1 MSSVI
6 MPMGERMTD
15 EAQVESRRVIVGIGD
30 LAVSNSPVDLIVTHA
45 LGSCVAVCIFD
56 PVVRVA
62 AMLHFM
68 LPDSQI
74 NAERGRQ
81 RPATF
86 ADTGIPLLFHAAYRL
101 GLEKKRAIVK
111 LVGGAEIT
119 GSGEP
124 LFRTGRRNAL
134 AAKQV
139 LWRHGVLI
147 NAEETGGNIPRTVHV
162 AVQDGRLRV
171 FTGRSESREI

>member
-1 MSSVI
+1 M
-6 MPMGERMTD
+6 MPMRERMTD
-15 EAQVESRRVIVGIGD
+15 EAAPGELRRLIVGIGD
-30 LAVSNSPVDLIVTHA
+30 LAVSNSRDDLIVTHA

-56 PVVRVA
+56 PVARVA
-62 AMLHFM
+62 GMLHFM

-86 ADTGIPLLFHAAYRL
+86 ADTGIPLLFREAYGF
-101 GLEKKRAIVK
+101 GLEKRRAIVK

-147 NAEETGGNIPRTVHV
+147 NAEETGGNVPRTVHF

-171 FTGRSESREI
+171 FTGRTEVREI